1 MVGVLN
7 QLSQPPEERLSD
19 YLGRCFDNYYAEQG
33 EEQKLRDL
41 GYQPGQI
48 VIPEAFSQ
56 ADLERV
62 MAQVGVSAAADNSD
76 RPLKK

>member
-1 MVGVLN
+1 MVSVLN

-41 GYQPGQI
+41 GYQPGQTI
-48 VIPEAFSQ
+48 IPETFSQ

-62 MAQVGVSAAADNSD
+62 MAQVGVSGAVDSSD
-76 RPLKK
+76 RPLE